1 MVASIGVKSDHCSV
15 KRSEISK
22 GVGMVSSGGVPRVDG
37 TLLSDTLF
45 AVDDLIPVRDEE
57 GFDMGRL
64 VQWMGSQPELPS
76 GTPEVEQFGG
86 GKANLTYL
94 LTFPD
99 GDELVLR
106 RPPLGPVAPGAHD
119 MAREYR
125 VLSRLWQAF
134 PKAPRALA
142 YTDDVSVIGSPFF
155 VMERRDGVVV
165 RDVVPPRF
173 GDGEDPASNR
183 KLSEVVVDALAEFHA
198 VDPVRAGLG
207 DLGHPE
213 SFLRRQVEG
222 WTERWNRAKDEEDA
236 ASEEVARWLA
246 ANLPASDE
254 VTLLHND
261 WRLDNIAVSPDDP
274 GVCVAVYDW
283 DMATR
288 GDPLADVGTLMASW
302 YDPGEERSALNP
314 MPTDS
319 PGWLDRKA
327 AVARYGERSG
337 RDLAAV
343 DWYIVF
349 GTWKLGIVLQQ
360 IYIRWARGQ
369 TQDSRFSVLG
379 EGARTLFRVAAR
391 RRG

>member
-1 MVASIGVKSDHCSV
+1 M
-15 KRSEISK
+15 
-22 GVGMVSSGGVPRVDG
+22 
-37 TLLSDTLF
+37 SDTI
-45 AVDDLIPVRDEE
+45 ADVGDLIPVHDDE
-57 GFDMGRL
+57 GFDVDRL
-64 VQWMGSQPELPS
+64 VEWMEGRTELPR
-76 GTPEVEQFGG
+76 GTPRVEQFGG

-94 LTFPD
+94 LTFPE
-99 GDELVLR
+99 GQELVLR

-125 VLSRLWQAF
+125 VLSRLWQSF
-134 PKAPRALA
+134 SKAPRALA
-142 YTDDVSVIGSPFF
+142 FSDDDSVIGSSFF

-165 RDVVPPRF
+165 RDLVPPQF
-173 GDGEDPASNR
+173 GAGEDPESNR
-183 KLSEVVVDALAEFHA
+183 KLSEVVVDTLAEFHDVEPA
-198 VDPVRAGLG
+198 RAGLG

-213 SFLRRQVEG
+213 SFLTRQVEG
-222 WTERWNRAKDEEDA
+222 WTERWNQAKDEDNDT
-236 ASEEVARWLA
+236 SEEVGKWLG
-246 ANLPASDE
+246 ANLPVSDE

-261 WRLDNIAVSPDDP
+261 WRLDNMAVSPEDP
-274 GVCVAVYDW
+274 GVCAAVYDW

-319 PGWLDRKA
+319 PGWLDRRT
-327 AVARYGERSG
+327 AVARYGEMSG
-337 RDLAAV
+337 RDLRAV

-360 IYIRWARGQ
+360 IYVRWVRGQ

-379 EGARTLFRVAAR
+379 EGARTLFRVAAQ

>member
-1 MVASIGVKSDHCSV
+1 V
-15 KRSEISK
+15 
-22 GVGMVSSGGVPRVDG
+22 
-37 TLLSDTLF
+37 SDTLPS
-45 AVDDLIPVRDEE
+45 VGDLIPVRDDE
-57 GFDMGRL
+57 GFDVDRL
-64 VQWMGSQPELPS
+64 VDWMAGHAELPH
-76 GTPEVEQFGG
+76 GTPRIEQFAG

-99 GDELVLR
+99 GSELVLR

-119 MAREYR
+119 MAREYQ

-142 YTDDVSVIGSPFF
+142 FSDDDSLIGSPFF

-165 RDVVPPRF
+165 RELVPSEF
-173 GDGEDPASNR
+173 GGGDDADSNR
-183 KLSEVVVDALAEFHA
+183 KLSEVVVDTLAEFHA
-198 VDPVRAGLG
+198 VEPTRAGLG
-207 DLGHPE
+207 ELGHPE
-213 SFLRRQVEG
+213 RFLRRQVEG
-222 WTERWNRAKDEEDA
+222 WAERWNQAKDDEDGT
-236 ASEEVARWLA
+236 SEDVARWLE
-246 ANLPASDE
+246 ANLPDSDE

-261 WRLDNIAVSPDDP
+261 WRLDNMAVARDDP
-274 GVCVAVYDW
+274 GDCVAVYDW

-288 GDPLADVGTLMASW
+288 GDPLADLGTLMASW

-319 PGWLDRKA
+319 PGWLDRRT
-327 AVARYGERSG
+327 AVTRYGERSG
-337 RDLAAV
+337 RDLGAV

-360 IYIRWARGQ
+360 IYIRWVRGQ
-369 TQDSRFSVLG
+369 TRDSRFSVLG
-379 EGARTLFRVAAR
+379 EGARTLFRVAAQ